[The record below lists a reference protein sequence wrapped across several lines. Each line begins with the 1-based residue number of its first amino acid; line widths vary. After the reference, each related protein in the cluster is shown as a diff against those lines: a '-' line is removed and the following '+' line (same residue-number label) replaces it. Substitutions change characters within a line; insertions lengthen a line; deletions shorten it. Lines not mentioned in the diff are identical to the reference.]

1 MSTHRDDLVNPTG
14 RLPELRLPALS
25 GGAAYALRLGRSA
38 PVLVLVHAA
47 GCEACERFV
56 AELDALAPEL
66 QEWDARVLVVGPDAP
81 GEAGPPHD
89 SRFPRLSD
97 PEARLASALS
107 VRAPAVVIADQWGQ
121 VHERNPAGDDH
132 RFPAPAELVDWLRF
146 LAVRCPECE
155 GEAL

>member
-1 MSTHRDDLVNPTG
+1 MGTHRDDLVNPTG

-25 GGAAYALRLGRSA
+25 GGATYALRLGRTS
-38 PVLVLVHAA
+38 PVLALVHGA
-47 GCEACERFV
+47 GCEPCERFV

-66 QEWDARVLVVGPDAP
+66 REWDARVLVVGPEAP
-81 GEAGPPHD
+81 DDDGPPRD

-97 PEARLASALS
+97 PEGRLASALA
-107 VRAPAVVIADQWGQ
+107 VRAPAVVIADQWGA
-121 VHERNPAGDDH
+121 VHERSPAGDGH
-132 RFPAPAELVDWLRF
+132 HFPAPAEIVDWLRF